1 MQLVIDSKFRPFSY
15 DELIKPLMQYKEA
28 YDKVEAD
35 YSNLAAQTEQW
46 KDIANQTQSPEAY
59 AMYSKYANDLNKVV
73 DDFSRG
79 MTLQNRSQLATLRRR
94 YASEIIPIAKAA
106 TRKRE
111 LEEEQRKLSLQDPT
125 RLWQRRAS
133 DISLDDFIKN
143 PSLDYG
149 QSYSGQ
155 SLAAQSSAIAQNIAK
170 GLMDYGMG
178 KPVDA
183 YTNTFIQRHG
193 LKASDIQDYLSGN
206 PTATS
211 KMLQK
216 IHDQVLASSGISSWN
231 NKEAEAKATNYIN
244 QGMWS
249 AIGQS
254 TVQAMENYGARKALD
269 AQMQRDLI
277 DYQNQNKG
285 SNLLPIDKRSL
296 YSPIE
301 QAEPSEVEANI
312 KNFKK
317 YFYTKNGKTY
327 LNNAGLKEYNTKIPV
342 GATQSIKGGYYPSA
356 QTSRHTA
363 FYNFLNKIGAGKYIV
378 NNRLVGPGRIG
389 NLWDAYSKKGII
401 NKQPEGDAL
410 REYEYNIKIDKSNQD
425 NLLQSLVTGY
435 ANKDFSVVK
444 YDRKSGTFKQTD
456 TISGEDIA
464 SGKYTPTDIQGSY
477 AGLTVSLVDKDNKVV
492 RVRVP
497 ETMFEDYQNQAINA
511 FISARKFSI
520 VAQNASRKLNVN
532 DLDVAKQAYYTG
544 KLYGKPLTEEQR
556 ELIRQWD
563 DAEEEYKN
571 HIQVGQYNL
580 SQLNQAITTKPKEY
594 ESIGH

>member
-73 DDFSRG
+73 DDFSKG
-79 MTLQNRSQLATLRRR
+79 MTLQNRSQLSTLRRR

-277 DYQNQNKG
+277 DYQNQSKG

-301 QAEPSEVEANI
+301 QEEAQQLEDNI
-312 KNFKK
+312 KKFKQ

-327 LNNAGLKEYNTKIPV
+327 LSNKGLQAYKDKPTKVSVEPNTGIGIAYSDNSDFYKFLKKL
-342 GATQSIKGGYYPSA
+342 GAD
-356 QTSRHTA
+356 
-363 FYNFLNKIGAGKYIV
+363 KYISKDGK
-378 NNRLVGPGRIG
+378 LVGPGRIG
-389 NLWDAYSKKGII
+389 NLWNNYVKKGII
-401 NKQPEGDAL
+401 NNPRGDAL
-410 REYEYNIKIDKSNQD
+410 REYEYNVKIDKSNQD

-497 ETMFEDYQNQAINA
+497 STMFEDYQSQAINA
-511 FISARKFSI
+511 YRSARKFSI

-532 DLDVAKQAYYTG
+532 DLNVAKQAYYTG

-556 ELIRQWD
+556 ELIRQWN

-571 HIQVGQYNL
+571 HVQVGQYNL

-594 ESIGH
+594 ESIGN

>member
-28 YDKVEAD
+28 YDKVEVD

-73 DDFSRG
+73 DDFSKG
-79 MTLQNRSQLATLRRR
+79 MTLQNRSQLGTLRRR

-155 SLAAQSSAIAQNIAK
+155 SLLAQSSAIAQNLAK
-170 GLMDYGMG
+170 GLQDYGMG
-178 KPVDA
+178 KPIDS

-193 LKASDIQDYLSGN
+193 LKASDIQEYLAGN

-216 IHDQVLASSGISSWN
+216 IHDQVLASSGISSWK
-231 NKEAEAKATNYIN
+231 NKEAEAKATSYIN

-269 AQMQRDLI
+269 AQIQRDLI
-277 DYQNQNKG
+277 DYQNQSKG
-285 SNLLPIDKRSL
+285 SNLLPPDKRSL

-301 QAEPSEVEANI
+301 QADPTEVETNI

-327 LNNAGLKEYNTKIPV
+327 LNSAGLKAYNEMLPV
-342 GATQSIKGGYYPSA
+342 GAVQSVKGGYYPSA
-356 QTSRHTA
+356 QKSKHTA
-363 FYNFLNKIGAGKYIV
+363 FYDFLNKIGAGKYIV
-378 NNRLVGPGRIG
+378 NKRLVGPGRIG
-389 NLWDAYSKKGII
+389 NLWSAYI
-401 NKQPEGDAL
+401 NKGVINKPTEGDAL
-410 REYEYNIKIDKSNQD
+410 REYEYNVKIDKSDQN
-425 NLLQSLVTGY
+425 NLLQSLVVGY

-456 TISGEDIA
+456 TISGKDIA

-477 AGLTVSLVDKDNKVV
+477 AGLTVSLVDKNNKVV

-497 ETMFEDYQNQAINA
+497 STMFEDYQSQAVNA
-511 FISARKFSI
+511 YKSARKFSI
-520 VAQNASRKLNVN
+520 VAQTASKKLNVS
-532 DLDVAKQAYYTG
+532 DLDVAKQAYFTG

-556 ELIRQWD
+556 ELIRQWN

-571 HIQVGQYNL
+571 HVQVGQYNL
-580 SQLNQAITTKPKEY
+580 SQLNQAIKTKPKEY

>member
-73 DDFSRG
+73 DDFSKG

-155 SLAAQSSAIAQNIAK
+155 SLLAQSSAIAQNLAK
-170 GLMDYGMG
+170 GLQDYGMG
-178 KPVDA
+178 KPIDS

-193 LKASDIQDYLSGN
+193 LKASDIQEYLAGN

-231 NKEAEAKATNYIN
+231 NKEAEAKATSYIN

-277 DYQNQNKG
+277 DYQNQSKG

-301 QAEPSEVEANI
+301 QAEPTEVEANI

-327 LNNAGLKEYNTKIPV
+327 LNSAGLKEYNTLIPV
-342 GATQSIKGGYYPSA
+342 GAAQSVKGGY
-356 QTSRHTA
+356 
-363 FYNFLNKIGAGKYIV
+363 
-378 NNRLVGPGRIG
+378 
-389 NLWDAYSKKGII
+389 
-401 NKQPEGDAL
+401 
-410 REYEYNIKIDKSNQD
+410 
-425 NLLQSLVTGY
+425 
-435 ANKDFSVVK
+435 
-444 YDRKSGTFKQTD
+444 
-456 TISGEDIA
+456 
-464 SGKYTPTDIQGSY
+464 
-477 AGLTVSLVDKDNKVV
+477 
-492 RVRVP
+492 
-497 ETMFEDYQNQAINA
+497 
-511 FISARKFSI
+511 
-520 VAQNASRKLNVN
+520 
-532 DLDVAKQAYYTG
+532 
-544 KLYGKPLTEEQR
+544 
-556 ELIRQWD
+556 
-563 DAEEEYKN
+563 
-571 HIQVGQYNL
+571 
-580 SQLNQAITTKPKEY
+580 
-594 ESIGH
+594 

>member
-73 DDFSRG
+73 DDFSKG
-79 MTLQNRSQLATLRRR
+79 MTLQNRSQLSTLRRR

-269 AQMQRDLI
+269 AQIQMDLI
-277 DYQNQNKG
+277 DYQNQSKG

-410 REYEYNIKIDKSNQD
+410 REYEYNVKIDKSDQD
-425 NLLQSLVTGY
+425 NLLQSLVIGY
-435 ANKDFSVVK
+435 DNKDFSVVK
-444 YDRKSGTFKQTD
+444 YDRKSGTFKQTH
-456 TISGEDIA
+456 TISGKDIA
-464 SGKYTPTDIQGSY
+464 SGEYTPTDIQGSY

-497 ETMFEDYQNQAINA
+497 STMFEDYQSQAINA
-511 FISARKFSI
+511 YRSARKFSI

-532 DLDVAKQAYYTG
+532 DLNVAKQAYYTG

-556 ELIRQWD
+556 ELIRQWN

-571 HIQVGQYNL
+571 HIQVGQDNL
-580 SQLNQAITTKPKEY
+580 SQLNQAIKTKPTEY